1 MPRRSDCPISNVLD
15 FVGDKWSLLI
25 LRDLIFFNKHSY
37 SEFLN
42 SPEKMATNILSSR
55 LEKLEK
61 GGLIAKHVDMND
73 KRKKIYVLTQ
83 LGKDMLPI
91 MLEMV
96 IWSSKHDPNINTPE
110 QLIKRAK
117 NDRENLIN
125 DLLVRTESGL
135 THKK

>member
-25 LRDLIFFNKHSY
+25 LRDLVFFNKHSY

-42 SPEKMATNILSSR
+42 SPEKMASNILSSR
-55 LEKLEK
+55 LERLEND
-61 GGLIAKHVDMND
+61 GLIAKKVDVED
-73 KRKKIYVLTQ
+73 KRKKVYTLTQ
-83 LGKDMLPI
+83 LGRDMLPI
-91 MLEMV
+91 MLEMM
-96 IWSSKHDPNINTPE
+96 IWSSKHDPNTNAPE

-125 DLLVRTESGL
+125 DLLGRIES
-135 THKK
+135 

>member
-25 LRDLIFFNKHSY
+25 LRDLVFFNKHSY

-55 LEKLEK
+55 LERLEND
-61 GGLIAKHVDMND
+61 GLIAKKVDVED
-73 KRKKIYVLTQ
+73 KRKNVYTLTQ
-83 LGKDMLPI
+83 LGRDMLPI
-91 MLEMV
+91 MLEMM
-96 IWSSKHDPNINTPE
+96 IWSSKHDPNTNAPE

-125 DLLVRTESGL
+125 DLLGRIES
-135 THKK
+135 